1 MRRLLPAAFVAGLA
15 LLSSSARGEP
25 VARVVAVVGAP
36 GESLRAGD
44 RLATDAS
51 FVVRSGTTVQ
61 LALGPAALA
70 IVGPARG
77 RVGQR
82 GVELFEVEAAQLA
95 GRGLLVVPGGYRV
108 EAATGSVVFERG
120 QLHLRSGEARVSPPA
135 QGPTIALRAPR
146 SVRLGLQGELLPARA
161 ALPAETVER
170 LGRFGTP
177 PPWRLALGPVTAA
190 EVSRAVEIV
199 RAERERERQAASCG
213 CTESRG
219 GAVGQLP
226 GSGSTQSP
234 IERSASTLRV
244 RITGVPRSAP

>member
-1 MRRLLPAAFVAGLA
+1 MRLLAFVFSLGLLPSA
-15 LLSSSARGEP
+15 ARGEP
-25 VARVVAVVGAP
+25 VARVIAVVGAP
-36 GESLRAGD
+36 GEALRAGD
-44 RLATDAS
+44 PLEAGAS
-51 FVVRSGTTVQ
+51 LVVRSGTTVQ
-61 LALGPAALA
+61 LALGPASLA

-82 GVELFEVEAAQLA
+82 GLELFEAEAARLA

-108 EAATGSVVFERG
+108 EGATGSVVFERG

-135 QGPTIALRAPR
+135 LGPTIALRAPR

-161 ALPAETVER
+161 ALPAEIEER
-170 LGRFGTP
+170 LDRFGP
-177 PPWRLALGPVTAA
+177 PPRWRLSLGPVSAA

-213 CTESRG
+213 CTESRSG
-219 GAVGQLP
+219 SVGQLP
-226 GSGSTQSP
+226 GSGSSLSP